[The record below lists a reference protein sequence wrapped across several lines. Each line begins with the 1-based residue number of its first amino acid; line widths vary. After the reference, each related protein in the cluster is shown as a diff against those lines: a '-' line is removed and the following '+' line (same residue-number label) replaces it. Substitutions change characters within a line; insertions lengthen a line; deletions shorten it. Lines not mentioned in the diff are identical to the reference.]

1 MTPEEFAIL
10 VRPWKENG
18 IPQSKLTEKTLKDKT
33 NVSKL
38 IDRLAKKSLIEKKST
53 KTDQRNNYIF
63 LTDRGVK
70 LKYLVLPHILQL
82 IETMSKNIPVADI
95 QAAIRTLKNIS
106 KNLKKL
112 KGVRNMNGITFD
124 WLVKYWSRVSFF
136 TAIFITIP
144 LLAFLHNI
152 DLVLLLLWLQTPI
165 YMLHQFEEHGNGSFK
180 KWLNNEILKSKG
192 KEVLSDIHMFWINVP
207 LAWIL
212 FPLFSYLSSVN
223 LVYGIWIPI
232 LFVGNSLLH
241 VGATIIQKRYNPG
254 FFVSLLLNIPS
265 GVLLLYLLNQQGILN
280 SLNVSIGILVT
291 IVAHGLIQ
299 VLGRTLKKKSKI

>member
-1 MTPEEFAIL
+1 
-10 VRPWKENG
+10 
-18 IPQSKLTEKTLKDKT
+18 
-33 NVSKL
+33 
-38 IDRLAKKSLIEKKST
+38 
-53 KTDQRNNYIF
+53 
-63 LTDRGVK
+63 
-70 LKYLVLPHILQL
+70 
-82 IETMSKNIPVADI
+82 
-95 QAAIRTLKNIS
+95 
-106 KNLKKL
+106 
-112 KGVRNMNGITFD
+112 MNGITFD

-232 LFVGNSLLH
+232 LFVWNSLLH